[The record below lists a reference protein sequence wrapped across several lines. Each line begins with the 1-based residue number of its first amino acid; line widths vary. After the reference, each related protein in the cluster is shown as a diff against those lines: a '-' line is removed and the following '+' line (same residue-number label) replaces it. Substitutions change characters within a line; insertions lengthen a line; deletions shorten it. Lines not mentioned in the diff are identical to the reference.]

1 MSKRVAVIGAGPSG
15 LCTTKELLAEGHQPT
30 CFERSRGIGGVF
42 RFDEHE
48 GVVWESC
55 RLTSSGL
62 LTAFSDFPVSLE
74 EQEHMTATAYV
85 GYLQRYCDQFGLTSH
100 IRFETSVESVE
111 RLPETG
117 WVVRSVGPKGQR
129 QEEYYDAVAI
139 CSGLHQHPHVP
150 RFPGQ
155 EEFAGTIMHGSE
167 YRRPAQIAGKR
178 VLVVGAGESGGDIVG
193 EIAEAASETV
203 LSLRRGVAVLPRKIG
218 GVPNDYY
225 TTRLQYSTAHWV
237 FQTRNPKDRWRR
249 NIFRMLSWILLL
261 PFKLVETLFL
271 ALAGLIGLGRVLHAR
286 LSSRSTEGVTRIR
299 MALCMRRLLKESG
312 GTGWEQF
319 GTKTEH
325 FVRAIVNRRCRR
337 VGRITRFDGY
347 RVMFEDGSSFE
358 PDVVIFCTGFDT
370 KVPFLDSN
378 LAGQARYM
386 HTFVPSVGAS
396 LGFIGFLRPG
406 LGAIPPMA
414 ELQARWFALLSSER
428 LQLPES
434 GELQRS
440 MAQMAAYRRD
450 FFRAVTSRLDYLV
463 DYTWFCDELA
473 GLIGCKPTQATLRSE
488 TPRFRWRFF
497 VGPFVAAQ
505 YRLRGPHAKP
515 ELARQIIVTLP
526 TGPQKAAIVYWYVMW
541 SFCRLLSRVL
551 GPHFAPR
558 LQLSQ

>member
-1 MSKRVAVIGAGPSG
+1 MSKRVAVIGVGPSG
-15 LCTTKELLAEGHQPT
+15 LCTTKELLTEGHLPT

-42 RFDEHE
+42 RFDEND

-85 GYLQRYCDQFGLTSH
+85 GYLQRYCDQFDLTDH
-100 IRFETSVESVE
+100 IRFETSVESVQ
-111 RLPETG
+111 RGPEAG
-117 WVVRSVGPKGQR
+117 WLVRSVGPTGER
-129 QEEYYDAVAI
+129 LEEHYDAVAI
-139 CSGLHQHPHVP
+139 CSGLHQHPHAP
-150 RFPGQ
+150 TFPGQ

-167 YRRPAQIAGKR
+167 YRRPAQVAGKR

-249 NIFRMLSWILLL
+249 DVFRALSWTLLL
-261 PFKLVETLFL
+261 PFKLLESLYLTLAWLVGL
-271 ALAGLIGLGRVLHAR
+271 AHVLRAR
-286 LSSRSTEGVTRIR
+286 LSTRTTEGLTKIR
-299 MALCMRRLLKESG
+299 MAICMRRLLKESG

-319 GTKTEH
+319 GTKTES
-325 FVRAIVNRRCRR
+325 FVRAIVNGRCRR
-337 VGRITRFDGY
+337 VGRIARFD
-347 RVMFEDGSSFE
+347 RNSVIFEDGSSFE
-358 PDVVIFCTGFDT
+358 PDVVILCTGVDP
-370 KVPFLDSN
+370 KVPFLDGD
-378 LAGQARYM
+378 LATEARYM
-386 HTFVPSVGAS
+386 HTFVPSVGAG

-414 ELQARWFALLSSER
+414 ELQARWFALLLSER
-428 LQLPES
+428 LQLPDGGEMES
-434 GELQRS
+434 SIDQV
-440 MAQMAAYRRD
+440 ATYRRD
-450 FFRAVTSRLDYLV
+450 FFRAVKGRLDYLV

-473 GLIGCKPTQATLRSE
+473 GLIGCKPTEAILRSE
-488 TPRFRWRFF
+488 TPRFRRRFF
-497 VGPFVAAQ
+497 AGPFVAAQ
-505 YRLRGPHAKP
+505 YRLHGPHAKP

-526 TGPQKAAIVYWYVMW
+526 TIRQRAAIVYWYVTW

-551 GPHFAPR
+551 GARFAPR